1 MVTTEHLSFYNKNG
15 YVILEDAIPPE
26 KLSSVQQAYEDV
38 ISHALDRG
46 HAERDGATGFM
57 KQHRFQN
64 PHHPDLAR
72 RELMEAFSAA
82 PLMAFCHDLV
92 GSRLAFF
99 GVAAFTMQANYDYRG
114 SWHRDSY
121 AAWGKDSEKERSVRE
136 HRVWPCTQ
144 VLLALQADACFWMV
158 PGSHNRP
165 NTVEEEARFED
176 DRTSWEETFPDAVQL
191 KLKAGSAAPFDSRA
205 IHRGLKRP
213 GSVRRS
219 LFLVFGTPAEARDSA
234 ITGWAQDP
242 VYRNPD
248 YLASLPADLR
258 LAVKMTCAVV
268 ADSS

>member
-1 MVTTEHLSFYNKNG
+1 
-15 YVILEDAIPPE
+15 
-26 KLSSVQQAYEDV
+26 
-38 ISHALDRG
+38 
-46 HAERDGATGFM
+46 
-57 KQHRFQN
+57 
-64 PHHPDLAR
+64 
-72 RELMEAFSAA
+72 MEAFSAA

-165 NTVEEEARFED
+165 NTVEEEARFEN

-205 IHRGLKRP
+205 FP
-213 GSVRRS
+213 G
-219 LFLVFGTPAEARDSA
+219 
-234 ITGWAQDP
+234 
-242 VYRNPD
+242 
-248 YLASLPADLR
+248 
-258 LAVKMTCAVV
+258 
-268 ADSS
+268 